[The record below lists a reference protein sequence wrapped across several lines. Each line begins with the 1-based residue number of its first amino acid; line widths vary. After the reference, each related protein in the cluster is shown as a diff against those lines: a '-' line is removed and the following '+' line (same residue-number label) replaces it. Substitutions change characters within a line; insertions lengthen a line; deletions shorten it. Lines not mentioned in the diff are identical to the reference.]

1 MKNNVCGV
9 IVTYN
14 IGLKFYECFN
24 AIINQVEKIV
34 IVDNGSNEETLNVL
48 KDIKREYDIVI
59 IYNNVNMG
67 IANALN
73 LGVKY
78 ALDNKYEWLLTM
90 DNDSKATENMVQVML
105 NCYETCF
112 KSDKNVVGM
121 FPGYIEKITIQ
132 DKEMC
137 ISTLGNYSYN
147 EIGFD
152 NTSGN
157 LVKLDIF
164 KNVGYFKEEL
174 FIDSV
179 DHDFCMRVKEAGKK
193 MIKVKNAKLLHNLG
207 NMKVYNIFGIKIN
220 CSNHSAL
227 RRYYV
232 TRNRCYMRKR
242 YKNDK
247 EYMKYDRKTFI
258 NENLKIILFEEDKIN
273 KIRMSIKGY
282 KDFKKNKF
290 GEFNLS

>member
-1 MKNNVCGV
+1 MKNSVCCV

-14 IGLKFYECFN
+14 IGIKFYECFN
-24 AIINQVEKIV
+24 AIINQVEKVV
-34 IVDNGSNEETLNVL
+34 IVDNGSDNETLNVL
-48 KDIKREYDIVI
+48 DDIKLKYDVIVI
-59 IYNNVNMG
+59 YNKNNMG

-78 ALDNKYEWLLTM
+78 ALDNKYEWILTM
-90 DNDSKATENMVQVML
+90 DNDSQATENMVKVML
-105 NCYETCF
+105 SCYETCF
-112 KSDKNVVGM
+112 KSNDNIVGLFPEYIDKSS
-121 FPGYIEKITIQ
+121 IK
-132 DKEMC
+132 DKE
-137 ISTLGNYSYN
+137 IYKSTLGNYSYN

-157 LVKLDIF
+157 LVKSDVFI
-164 KNVGYFKEEL
+164 NVGSFKEKL

-179 DHDFCMRVKEAGKK
+179 DHDFCLRVKQSGER
-193 MIKVKNAKLLHNLG
+193 MVKVRNAKLLHSLG
-207 NMKVYNIFGIKIN
+207 NTKVYNFFGVKIN

-232 TRNRCYMRKR
+232 TRNRCYMRAE

-258 NENLKIILFEEDKIN
+258 NENLKIIIFEKDKIN
-273 KIRMSIKGY
+273 KMRMSIKGY
-282 KDFKKNKF
+282 QDFKNNKF
-290 GEFNLS
+290 GEFN

>member
-14 IGLKFYECFN
+14 IGIKFYECFN
-24 AIINQVEKIV
+24 AIINQVEKVV

-48 KDIKREYDIVI
+48 KDIKKKYDVVI
-59 IYNNVNMG
+59 IYNNENMG
-67 IANALN
+67 IAKALN

-78 ALDNKYEWLLTM
+78 ALDTKFKWILTM
-90 DNDSKATENMVQVML
+90 DNDSKATENMVKVML
-105 NCYETCF
+105 SCYETCF
-112 KSDKNVVGM
+112 KSDKDVVGM
-121 FPGYIEKITIQ
+121 FPEYIDISTIK
-132 DKEMC
+132 DKKVYK
-137 ISTLGNYSYN
+137 STLGNYSYN

-157 LVKLDIF
+157 LVKSDVFRKI
-164 KNVGYFKEEL
+164 GYFKEEL

-179 DHDFCMRVKEAGKK
+179 DHDFCIRVKEAGGRMMK
-193 MIKVKNAKLLHNLG
+193 INNAKLLHNLG
-207 NMKVYNIFGIKIN
+207 NTKVYNFLGVKIN

-232 TRNRCYMRKR
+232 TRNRCYMRSR

-258 NENLKIILFEEDKIN
+258 NENLKIILFEKDKIN
-273 KIRMSIKGY
+273 KMRMSIKGY
-282 KDFKKNKF
+282 KDFKNNKF
-290 GEFNLS
+290 GKFNLC